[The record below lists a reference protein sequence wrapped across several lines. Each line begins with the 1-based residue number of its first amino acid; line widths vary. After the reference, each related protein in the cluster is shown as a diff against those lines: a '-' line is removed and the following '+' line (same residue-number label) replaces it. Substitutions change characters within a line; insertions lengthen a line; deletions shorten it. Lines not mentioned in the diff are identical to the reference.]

1 MGGDHYQTDVTHT
14 HTCSIEPHDTRGR
27 EREKEKTD
35 KREKMTTKAI
45 AMMMMAVLVACA
57 LTSATATK
65 APAAM
70 NDAASVADDSVPPL
84 EEIEDIPTSLWFRAE
99 PSGRRGL
106 KLYGGWWGGN
116 FVTGGTWEWQSPWG
130 GTATGTWGGGNG
142 GRWCGYGWC

>member
-1 MGGDHYQTDVTHT
+1 MGGDHYQTDVTNT
-14 HTCSIEPHDTRGR
+14 HTCSIAPHDTRGR

-57 LTSATATK
+57 LTSAPATK
-65 APAAM
+65 APAVM

-84 EEIEDIPTSLWFRAE
+84 EEIEDIPTPLWFRAE

-106 KLYGGWWGGN
+106 KYGGWWGGN

-130 GTATGTWGGGNG
+130 GTATAPGATV
-142 GRWCGYGWC
+142 